1 MSNPIRLNKVNW
13 QDDKIKREERKDDR
27 KFRDDRKKRRN
38 KWREH
43 RESV

>member
-13 QDDKIKREERKDDR
+13 QDDKTKRDERKNDR

-38 KWREH
+38 KWRD
-43 RESV
+43 REESA